1 MRILCTARPLAG
13 HVGPLLPLAD
23 AAAARGHDVALATGE
38 PEAARLRGDGRTC
51 FTAGLGA
58 DARERF
64 AGRIAELATAAPDV
78 RRAAFFAELFVG
90 IELGPRLAD
99 LHQIV
104 ERWRPDVLVHDA
116 AEFAAPI
123 AAARA
128 GLPWA
133 TAGFGA
139 VVPERVLEAAAV
151 AAAPHWRTAGLEP
164 LPRAGFADR
173 LYLDPFP
180 PALRTAEVA
189 RYSTARVRLTPPV
202 LAAPERPAWL
212 AGPVPVLYVTF
223 GTVWNT
229 RPDRF
234 RAVLDAAAEVAG
246 TVVVTTDAGA
256 GRDALGPRPAHV
268 HVHAFVPQATLL
280 PFCTAVVCH
289 GGSGTLLGAAAHGLP
304 QVVLPQGAD
313 QFTNGALLATAG
325 AGRMLTGDVAPAVLR
340 GAVAEAL
347 ADGPLRRAAEH
358 LRDEI
363 DALPVPADAVA
374 RIEALAA

>member
-1 MRILCTARPLAG
+1 M
-13 HVGPLLPLAD
+13 
-23 AAAARGHDVALATGE
+23 
-38 PEAARLRGDGRTC
+38 
-51 FTAGLGA
+51 
-58 DARERF
+58 
-64 AGRIAELATAAPDV
+64 
-78 RRAAFFAELFVG
+78 
-90 IELGPRLAD
+90 
-99 LHQIV
+99 
-104 ERWRPDVLVHDA
+104 
-116 AEFAAPI
+116 
-123 AAARA
+123 
-128 GLPWA
+128 
-133 TAGFGA
+133 
-139 VVPERVLEAAAV
+139 
-151 AAAPHWRTAGLEP
+151 
-164 LPRAGFADR
+164 
-173 LYLDPFP
+173 
-180 PALRTAEVA
+180 
-189 RYSTARVRLTPPV
+189 
-202 LAAPERPAWL
+202 
-212 AGPVPVLYVTF
+212 LYVTF

-246 TVVVTTDAGA
+246 TVVVTTGAGV

-363 DALPVPADAVA
+363 DALPAPADAVA